1 MGVIQKI
8 LGKAEFK
15 DNKSEYF
22 VIEFNKNN
30 WIHIQNNSIRIE
42 MILEEFTHFASCVID
57 SANKLIEYKKL

>member
-22 VIEFNKNN
+22 VIE
-30 WIHIQNNSIRIE
+30 NSGSNRI
-42 MILEEFTHFASCVID
+42 TSD
-57 SANKLIEYKKL
+57 PYPK

>member
-15 DNKSEYF
+15 ESKSEYF

-30 WIHIQNNSIRIE
+30 WIHIQNNSIRI
-42 MILEEFTHFASCVID
+42 THFASCVVE